1 MEKYLTKAIP
11 LVAEVA
17 AAAVAA
23 AVVGEAVAMKMK
35 MWELLKRRTVF
46 WTSV

>member
-1 MEKYLTKAIP
+1 MEKYLTKVIP

-17 AAAVAA
+17 AAAV
-23 AVVGEAVAMKMK
+23 VVGEAVAMKMK

>member
-1 MEKYLTKAIP
+1 MEKYLTKVIP

-17 AAAVAA
+17 AAAAV
-23 AVVGEAVAMKMK
+23 VVGEAVAMKMK

>member
-1 MEKYLTKAIP
+1 MEKYLTKVIP

-17 AAAVAA
+17 AAV
-23 AVVGEAVAMKMK
+23 VVGEAVAMKMK

>member
-17 AAAVAA
+17 AAAAA
-23 AVVGEAVAMKMK
+23 VVVGEAVAMKMK